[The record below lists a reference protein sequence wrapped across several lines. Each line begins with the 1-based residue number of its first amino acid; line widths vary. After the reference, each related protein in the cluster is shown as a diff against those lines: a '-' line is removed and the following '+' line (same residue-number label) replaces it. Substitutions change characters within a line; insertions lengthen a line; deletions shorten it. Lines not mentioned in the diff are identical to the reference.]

1 MFKEKDTSGTKV
13 VKSEESQLSK
23 AVNKSMTEI
32 QETGRSDLRNRKEPV
47 HKGSCRS
54 SIFNLS
60 CI

>member
-32 QETGRSDLRNRKEPV
+32 
-47 HKGSCRS
+47 
-54 SIFNLS
+54 
-60 CI
+60 